1 MQTLNNFITER
12 LKLTKDTK
20 INNYVYLIWPK
31 YENFKLLKNISCS
44 NNFYKIESKNGFC
57 GYICDTNFFNNN
69 IKKDWNFDEDG
80 TDKSEILEIP
90 KNEINDIIKSW
101 ENERDIRDVI
111 NKLKNEYKNIY

>member
-44 NNFYKIESKNGFC
+44 NDFYKIESKNGFC

-69 IKKDWNFDEDG
+69 IKKNWNFDED
-80 TDKSEILEIP
+80 DKSYILEIP
-90 KNEINDIIKSW
+90 KDDINDVIKSW
-101 ENERDIRDVI
+101 ENERNIMLLI
-111 NKLKNEYKNIY
+111 KNLKNEYKNIY